1 MALCEDP
8 AAMLRAIG
16 VANLA
21 DVTAYDADRIV
32 ELKQAA

>member
-1 MALCEDP
+1 MALCDDP
-8 AAMLRAIG
+8 AAMLGAIG

-21 DVTAYDADRIV
+21 EVTAYHAERIV

>member
-1 MALCEDP
+1 
-8 AAMLRAIG
+8 MLRAIG